1 MTYPLLLL
9 QFPVIITR
17 ANNVYG
23 PHQYPE
29 KVIYLEDIHL
39 INEFL
44 LKSADLINNYWSSQQ
59 ACPTKFESTRIV
71 WHISMKTFPTFFV
84 DFQIHNAHAQKK
96 KKKKNYTHF
105 IEMVAC

>member
-29 KVIYLEDIHL
+29 KVIRDIHL

-44 LKSADLINNYWSSQQ
+44 LKF
-59 ACPTKFESTRIV
+59 PTKFESTRIA

-84 DFQIHNAHAQKK
+84 DFQIQNAHAHT
-96 KKKKNYTHF
+96 KN
-105 IEMVAC
+105 